1 MTTTPRS
8 PIPGFVLAG
17 ALLVLTGATGVSW
30 LGEPLRLVHLV
41 SIIGLGMA
49 TGVCWMHAVSFAR
62 DVRGDKRDAPAA

>member
-17 ALLVLTGATGVSW
+17 AMLVLTVATGVGW

-41 SIIGLGMA
+41 AIIGLGMT
-49 TGVCWMHAVSFAR
+49 TGVLWMQAVSFAR
-62 DVRGDKRDAPAA
+62 DVSGDKPDAPAA

>member
-17 ALLVLTGATGVSW
+17 ALFLLTGATGVGW

-41 SIIGLGMA
+41 AIIGLGMA
-49 TGVCWMHAVSFAR
+49 TGVCWMQAVFFAR
-62 DVRGDKRDAPAA
+62 DVRGDKPDAPAA